1 METML
6 ALALLLAAAAAQPTP
21 AWHPIAP
28 GVEQAE
34 IAVDPHPA
42 AGDGILH
49 VVRVDPRSARLVAVM
64 SAEHGGEARTAGD
77 WCAKEHLV
85 AAINLGM
92 FNGDGTHTGFLRAG
106 ERVETARWAPDYRSM
121 LLLGTSGEAT
131 LADADGS
138 ASAADFAGWRTV
150 VQNLRL
156 VRQPGE
162 AVWGASERRWSEA
175 AIAKDAQG
183 RILFLHL
190 RTPLTMRDFGEKLL
204 ALPLGVVEAMH
215 VEGGP
220 EASLSIHAKG
230 VSVDLAGSFE
240 TGFEENDD
248 NDRQWPIPN
257 VLGVQS
263 P

>member
-1 METML
+1 MP
-6 ALALLLAAAAAQPTP
+6 AIALLLAAAAAQPTP
-21 AWHPIAP
+21 TWQPIAP
-28 GVEQAE
+28 GVEHAE
-34 IAVDPHPA
+34 IVVEAHPA
-42 AGDGILH
+42 TGDGVLH
-49 VVRVDPRSARLVAVM
+49 VVRVDPKAARLVAVM
-64 SAEHGGEARTAGD
+64 AAEHGGEARTAAD

-92 FNGDGTHTGFLRAG
+92 FNGDGTHTGYLRAG
-106 ERVETARWAPDYRSM
+106 TRVETARWATDYRSM

-131 LADADGS
+131 LADADGT
-138 ASAADFAGWRTV
+138 ASAADFVGWRTV

-156 VRQPGE
+156 VRAPGE

-220 EASLSIHAKG
+220 EASLSIRAKG
-230 VSVDLAGSFE
+230 LSLDLAGSFE

-248 NDRQWPIPN
+248 NRQQWPIPN
-257 VLGVQS
+257 VLGVAA